1 MQLSRINKISLI
13 TLLLI
18 VTASSSAFAWGMGAD
33 CPCPQAF
40 ACGIGSGCP
49 CGENPARWDARDDL
63 TSDQKDQLA
72 ALNQKFIDDTAETRI
87 ALNTAYKNLAVLM
100 RTSDPDRKSIQ
111 SVLKEIS
118 ALSATLMEKQVDYQ
132 LEARKIA
139 PDAGTGNMFRRC
151 PKNDKP
157 GCMRD
162 SRKVAP
168 GTGCPNKISNN

>member
-1 MQLSRINKISLI
+1 MSPIKTLPLI
-13 TLLLI
+13 TLLL
-18 VTASSSAFAWGMGAD
+18 VVAASSSAFAWGMGGD

-40 ACGIGSGCP
+40 ACGIGGCP
-49 CGENPARWDARDDL
+49 GGEVPARWEAKDDL
-63 TSDQKDQLA
+63 TSEQKDQLA

-100 RTSDPDRKSIQ
+100 RTSDPNRKNIQ

-139 PDAGTGNMFRRC
+139 PDAGPGNMIRRC
-151 PKNDKP
+151 PKNDQP
-157 GCMRD
+157 GFMRD
-162 SRKVAP
+162 SRKAGP
-168 GTGCPNKISNN
+168 GTGCCNKISNN